1 MANIK
6 SQIKRNRQNE
16 KRVERNKAVRTA
28 LKTSTKKIRA
38 AVDAGD
44 AEEATARQREA
55 ARSLDKAVAKG
66 IVHKRTAARRK
77 SRLAKEAGLRFDW
90 QARRYQQQARNFSMV
105 QLVALHDRITEVDRA
120 LKSGAI
126 GEVVMPTLVTSI
138 AG

>member
-55 ARSLDKAVAKG
+55 ARSLDKAAAKG
-66 IVHKRTAARRK
+66 IIHRRTAARRK
-77 SRLAKEAGLRFDW
+77 SRLARDAG
-90 QARRYQQQARNFSMV
+90 
-105 QLVALHDRITEVDRA
+105 
-120 LKSGAI
+120 GAA
-126 GEVVMPTLVTSI
+126 S
-138 AG
+138 